1 MTNRTKTARI
11 AAVCSVVLIGSGV
24 CLWTARAALS
34 PHSHEAV
41 RVIETDP
48 RSPEYDPIELVRAL
62 DADPWGVVI
71 SEPRVTEFAARREGF
86 LSDKVRRLLDSN
98 KLPVALDG
106 VVCFASS
113 CVIRV
118 SSAEAGD
125 TVVHDV
131 TTALQTVSPL
141 FDYITR
147 RSPPQRYGVRR
158 MEFAVLFRPDSRAHN
173 GYERRIEIPQLSSG
187 QLR

>member
-11 AAVCSVVLIGSGV
+11 AAICAVVLIGSSVG
-24 CLWTARAALS
+24 LWAARAAVIA
-34 PHSHEAV
+34 HSREAV

-48 RSPEYDPIELVRAL
+48 RSPEYDPIELVAAL

-86 LSDKVRRLLDSN
+86 LSDRVRRLLDSS

-125 TVVHDV
+125 TVVRDV
-131 TTALQTVSPL
+131 TTALQAASPL
-141 FDYITR
+141 FDYITPK
-147 RSPPQRYGVRR
+147 SPPRRYGVRR
-158 MEFAVLFRPDSRAHN
+158 MEFAVLFRPDSRAHD
-173 GYERRIEIPQLSSG
+173 GYERRIELPQVSSG
-187 QLR
+187 RL

>member
-1 MTNRTKTARI
+1 MTNLTKTARI
-11 AAVCSVVLIGSGV
+11 AAVCSVVLIGSGA
-24 CLWTARAALS
+24 CLWIARTALG

-41 RVIETDP
+41 RVTNTDP

-71 SEPRVTEFAARREGF
+71 AEPRVTEFAERREGL
-86 LSDKVRRLLDSN
+86 LSDRVRRLLDSN

-106 VVCFASS
+106 VQCFASS

-131 TTALQTVSPL
+131 TTALQAAPLL

-147 RSPPQRYGVRR
+147 RSPPQWDGVRR
-158 MEFAVLFRPDSRAHN
+158 IEFAVLFRPDSRAHD
-173 GYERRIEIPQLSSG
+173 GYEKRIERPQLSSG
-187 QLR
+187 NL

>member
-1 MTNRTKTARI
+1 MTNLTKTARI
-11 AAVCSVVLIGSGV
+11 AAVCSVVFIGSGA
-24 CLWTARAALS
+24 CLWIARTALD
-34 PHSHEAV
+34 SHEAD
-41 RVIETDP
+41 TDP
-48 RSPEYDPIELVRAL
+48 RSPEYDPIELVRAR

-71 SEPRVTEFAARREGF
+71 AEPRVTEFAERREGL
-86 LSDKVRRLLDSN
+86 LSDRVRRLLDSS

-106 VVCFASS
+106 VWCFASS

-131 TTALQTVSPL
+131 TAALQTAPLL

-147 RSPPQRYGVRR
+147 RSPPQRDGVRR
-158 MEFAVLFRPDSRAHN
+158 IEFAVLFRPDSRAHD
-173 GYERRIEIPQLSSG
+173 GYERRIERPQLSSG
-187 QLR
+187 NL